1 MPGISRSL
9 LRFGRLLSSVPRK
22 LVLQPLT
29 RRAFF
34 QCGIGFHLGER
45 NDFRGIQ
52 NIHVGDNVS
61 FGPDTRIWTVG
72 AHIYIGNDVMFGPGV
87 TIISGDHRI
96 DLKGKPMRAVLPSE
110 KLAENDQD
118 VIVVYIGNDVMF
130 GPGVTIISGD
140 HRIDLK
146 GKPMRAVLPSEKL
159 AENDQ
164 DVIVEDDVW
173 IGSNATILKGA
184 RIPRGSVIASG
195 AVVTKKLDG
204 ENCIWGGVPA
214 RLIGR
219 RFHE

>member
-9 LRFGRLLSSVPRK
+9 LRFGRLLSSIPRK

-34 QCGIGFHLGER
+34 QCGKSFHLGER

-72 AHIYIGNDVMFGPGV
+72 AHVYIGNDVMFGPGV
-87 TIISGDHRI
+87 TIISGDHRT

-118 VIVVYIGNDVMF
+118 VV
-130 GPGVTIISGD
+130 
-140 HRIDLK
+140 
-146 GKPMRAVLPSEKL
+146 
-159 AENDQ
+159 
-164 DVIVEDDVW
+164 VEDDVW

-195 AVVTKKLDG
+195 AVVTKRLDG